1 MKMADSSLQSIID
14 DWSSHVFGL
23 AQMYNIKLDY
33 SEKSVEKVEQLCE
46 IIYRQIISNKNIKE
60 ENIDK
65 VSRIIG
71 SYLGELIIKNIGGE
85 WTINAEKLLA
95 VRLNCF
101 ECYPI
106 IKVYKRVMNGN
117 EDNIEFY
124 YKVCKSQMLQQ
135 G

>member
-1 MKMADSSLQSIID
+1 MADSSLQSIID

-23 AQMYNIKLDY
+23 AQMYDIKLDY
-33 SEKSVEKVEQLCE
+33 SENSVENVEQLCE
-46 IIYRQIISNKNIKE
+46 IIHQQIISNKNIKE

-65 VSRIIG
+65 VSKMIG

-85 WTINAEKLLA
+85 WKVNANKVITIS
-95 VRLNCF
+95 LNSF

-106 IKVYKRVMNGN
+106 GKVYKRLKNGA

-124 YKVCKSQMLQQ
+124 YKVCKSQMQ
-135 G
+135 